1 MKVQSYTGYATICI
15 SPIIYM
21 NDMSYTFDNIDCE
34 KTYNSLTSG
43 NAFRSYI
50 VVSSNKLYV
59 YNDEES
65 YKNYIER
72 RIPLIGFMYFGR
84 DKFSFYID
92 TLNMIAYHIES
103 VYNVHY
109 NIRM

>member
-1 MKVQSYTGYATICI
+1 MKVQSYTGYATISI

-21 NDMSYTFDNIDCE
+21 NDRSYTFDNIDCV
-34 KTYNSLTSG
+34 KTYDNLTSS
-43 NAFRSYI
+43 NSFRSYI

-72 RIPLIGFMYFGR
+72 RIPLVGFMLFGR
-84 DKFSFYID
+84 DNYSFYLD
-92 TLNMIAYHIES
+92 TLNMIAYHVES

-109 NIRM
+109 SIRM